1 MAHAQLEIIAAA
13 FEAATHEMAAS
24 LVRTAFSPNIKERA
38 DCSTAICDGGGR
50 ALSLMTNAPAHL
62 GSTLRLVPAIL
73 KRFPLATLRPG
84 DAFLA
89 NDPYIVGVTHLND
102 CTVAMPVFHEGRVV
116 AFAAAVAHH
125 SDVGGRVAGSEAGDS
140 VSIYQEGIR
149 VPPVQ
154 IYTAGERRADIVELF
169 LLNSRMPHYG
179 EGDLM
184 AQMASCVRGAARV
197 QELFGKYGFE
207 TMLARIDEMLDS
219 TERRVRSRIRSE
231 LREGTYSA
239 IDQLDEDGVSD
250 TPVRLAV
257 KLTVK
262 DGHLTLDLSD
272 CSPQL
277 GSGKNVPLTHSYATA
292 YFCLKSVVDPF
303 VPTNEGLY
311 RTVSVIAPEGLVVN
325 PVAPAAVSSRN
336 MTSMILAEALN
347 NALGQAAPTRSVAA
361 GGPGQ
366 GCISAGADPQTRR
379 YFINYENLAG
389 GQGARCSADGMDVV
403 MINMTNT
410 SNLPIEAMEVEF
422 PVRIERYELIPDS
435 GGAGKY
441 RGGLGVL
448 RDMRVLADNA
458 SVSLRSARQRFPAPG
473 MAGAR
478 PGGLGA
484 FIRNPGAP
492 DETRLGLTT
501 SGTPLAN
508 GDVLRVMTPGGG
520 GYGDPRER
528 DPAAVERDLAQGK
541 ITRDAARDIYGVAIN
556 AAK

>member
-1 MAHAQLEIIAAA
+1 MAHAQLEIIASA

-38 DCSTAICDGGGR
+38 DCSTAICDAGGR

-62 GSTLRLVPAIL
+62 GSTLRLVTAIL

-102 CTVAMPVFHEGRVV
+102 CTVATPVFHENRVV

-125 SDVGGRVAGSEAGDS
+125 SDVGGRVPGSEAGDN
-140 VSIYQEGIR
+140 VSIFQEGIR

-154 IYTAGERRADIVELF
+154 LYTAGKVRADMLELF
-169 LLNSRMPHYG
+169 LLNSRMPHYS

-184 AQMASCVRGAARV
+184 AQMASCARGAARV
-197 QELFGKYGFE
+197 EELFAKYGNE
-207 TMLARIDEMLDS
+207 TMLMRIDEMLDA
-219 TERRVRSRIRSE
+219 TERRVRSRVRSE

-239 IDQLDEDGVSD
+239 VDWLDEDGVSD
-250 TPVRLAV
+250 ARVKLAV
-257 KLTVK
+257 TLTIA
-262 DGHLTLDLSD
+262 DGHITFDLSA
-272 CSPQL
+272 CSPQIA
-277 GSGKNVPLTHSYATA
+277 SGKNVPLTHSYATA
-292 YFCLKSVVDPF
+292 YYCLKSMVDPF

-311 RTVSVIAPEGLVVN
+311 RAVSVIAPEGLVVN

-336 MTSMILAEALN
+336 MTSMILAEAMI
-347 NALGQAAPTRSVAA
+347 NALSQAAPARSVAA

-366 GCISAGADPQTRR
+366 GCISAGSDPHSGR

-389 GQGARCSADGMDVV
+389 GQGARCSADGMDTV

-410 SNLPIEAMEVEF
+410 SNLPVEAMEMEF
-422 PVRIERYELIPDS
+422 PVRIERYELVTDS

-441 RGGLGVL
+441 RGGLGIL

-458 SVSLRSARQRFPAPG
+458 SVSLRSARQKFPAPG

-484 FIRNPGAP
+484 FIRNPGAA

-508 GDVLRVMTPGGG
+508 GDVLRVVTPGGG

-528 DPAAVERDLAQGK
+528 DPAAVKRDLIEGR
-541 ITRDAARDIYGVAIN
+541 ITAAAAREIYGRED
-556 AAK
+556 